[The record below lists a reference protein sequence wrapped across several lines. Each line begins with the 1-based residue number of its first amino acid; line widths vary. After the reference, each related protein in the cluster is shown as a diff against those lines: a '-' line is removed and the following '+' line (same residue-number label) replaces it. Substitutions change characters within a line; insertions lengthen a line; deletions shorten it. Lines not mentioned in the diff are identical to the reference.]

1 MGGEETATVWYQ
13 VAIPEDIDLGLPGIY
28 QWDIEGVGTYIGQSK
43 NLRKRLWEY
52 PNNLRKLAQGKPYRK
67 SKPDAWRHIH
77 LKLHDARTRGVGVT
91 VTVIENCPLDEL
103 NERERHWIGLR
114 GTLNR

>member
-13 VAIPEDIDLGLPGIY
+13 VVIPEGIDLNQPGIY
-28 QWDIEGVGTYIGQSK
+28 AWDIEGVGTYIGQSK
-43 NLRKRLWEY
+43 NLRSRLREY
-52 PNNLRKLAQGKPYRK
+52 PNNVRKLAEGLPYRK

-77 LKLHDARTRGVGVT
+77 WRLHEAKLGGMGVT
-91 VTVIENCPLDEL
+91 VTVLENCEIERL
-103 NERERHWIGLR
+103 NDRERYWISIR